1 MPPLT
6 RISSPMWYF
15 RMLVSSLA
23 FAVRL
28 RREETLLSPR
38 AVTDEALEQEKTPV
52 VSAEQDDLLN
62 KQKCSLSTYCV
73 YSPGPTICLTVSR

>member
-28 RREETLLSPR
+28 WEKETLLSTR
-38 AVTDEALEQEKTPV
+38 VVAGEVKGQEKIPV
-52 VSAEQDDLLN
+52 VSPEDNPLN
-62 KQKCSLSTYCV
+62 
-73 YSPGPTICLTVSR
+73 